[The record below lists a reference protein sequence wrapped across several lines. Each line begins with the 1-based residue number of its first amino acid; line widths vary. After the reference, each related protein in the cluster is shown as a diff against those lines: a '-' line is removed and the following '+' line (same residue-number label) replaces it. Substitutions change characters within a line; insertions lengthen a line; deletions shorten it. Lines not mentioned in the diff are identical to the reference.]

1 MKKILFSFLF
11 GMNSILAF
19 CQAPVSVQGELLWLT
34 VQTID
39 NPIVGGLP
47 IPKSPIQP
55 PTVSINGHTLYL
67 YNIGYS
73 FTLALRD
80 ENDNYVYV
88 TNVPAG
94 STSVVLPSDLSGD
107 YTLVL
112 YPGGDYYFEGEITL

>member
-1 MKKILFSFLF
+1 MMTMMSL
-11 GMNSILAF
+11 SIANAL
-19 CQAPVSVQGELLWLT
+19 PVTLQVDIVDPEDTQ
-34 VQTID
+34 D
-39 NPIVGGLP
+39 NPQRGPVFCPNVDLD
-47 IPKSPIQP
+47 
-55 PTVSINGHTLYL
+55 GHTLYL

-94 STSVVLPSDLSGD
+94 STSIVLPSDLSGD